1 MARGTIFSSAR
12 STAPASTYGWS
23 PRVDGEYMDDSWNPE
38 IILNR
43 NTGSQRTTKHEA
55 ADWAGDPWEC
65 SADTASTAMQTPS
78 WDSAPKEEKVEAMS
92 VSGACGSETPE
103 PETSCTA
110 PDRNP
115 VVDEEDWDMS
125 DTQNFWAKF
134 KDLWGDEKTSDV
146 RLYSVDGY
154 PPVDAHW
161 LFINMRTSA
170 IADLWGGKD
179 VNGKDWVQ
187 TDIDGRTLRRV
198 IQYIY
203 TGDYD
208 THVDYDLE
216 HKDAEDEYGSWDS
229 RCPEDIFGAHA
240 HVYRAAQ
247 LYQIRGLTKICAD
260 KFENV
265 CGNKWNSKSF
275 SNAVDI
281 IYFDTTFGVPTKSLK
296 DKMKQLALQAAVDHA
311 EELRHCPD
319 FRGLLN
325 NPTNYFASDLV
336 LDMFRTKS
344 ESEWTLQ
351 GGWWD

>member
-1 MARGTIFSSAR
+1 MARGTICSSAR

-23 PRVDGEYMDDSWNPE
+23 PRVDADYMDDSWNP
-38 IILNR
+38 
-43 NTGSQRTTKHEA
+43 GPQRTTKHEA
-55 ADWAGDPWEC
+55 AGWSGDSWEC

-78 WDSAPKEEKVEAMS
+78 WDSAPKDEKAEAVS
-92 VSGACGSETPE
+92 VNGAYESETPE
-103 PETSCTA
+103 PETSCTV

-115 VVDEEDWDMS
+115 VVDEEDWDMP

-187 TDIDGRTLRRV
+187 TDLDGQTLRRV

-203 TGDYD
+203 AGDYD
-208 THVDYDLE
+208 TDVDYDLE
-216 HKDAEDEYGSWDS
+216 NKDAKDEYGLWNS
-229 RCPEDIFGAHA
+229 RGPEDIFAAHA

-260 KFENV
+260 KFETV
-265 CGNKWNSKSF
+265 CGDKWNSKWF
-275 SNAVDI
+275 CGAINI
-281 IYFDTTFGVPTKSLK
+281 IYATFGVPSKN
-296 DKMKQLALQAAVDHA
+296 DKMKEVALQAAVDHA
-311 EELRHCPD
+311 EELRDCPD
-319 FRGLLN
+319 FRELLN
-325 NPTNYFASDLV
+325 NPTNSFASDLV
-336 LDMFRTKS
+336 LDMFRSGS
-344 ESEWTLQ
+344 EC
-351 GGWWD
+351 GWGSW